1 MPASSTATKILV
13 VLNGK
18 GGVGKTTTAVSLAAA
33 LSESAQVLLVD
44 TDPQGSAT
52 WWTQR
57 NPDGVGFEVQ
67 SGSDPHTL
75 KSLRRW
81 SPSGLSPRDRLRQQ
95 PSHQRKLIVVDTP
108 PALNSDAL
116 RAVIPAADYLVLPTP
131 PAPMDLAT
139 LIDTVRTTVTPA
151 GVPHRVL
158 LTRVDPRSLREA
170 LDAQNTLMEL
180 GIPAFH
186 AFVRSYKAHERAALE
201 GQTIT
206 QWHGKYSKEA
216 KADYYR
222 VVDEIQRDW
231 ES

>member
-1 MPASSTATKILV
+1 MPALSTATKILV

-33 LSESAQVLLVD
+33 LSEITPVLLLD

-52 WWTQR
+52 WWAQR
-57 NPDGVGFEVQ
+57 DPNGLGFEVK
-67 SGSDPHTL
+67 SGADPHAINAL
-75 KSLRRW
+75 RKSRK
-81 SPSGLSPRDRLRQQ
+81 
-95 PSHQRKLIVVDTP
+95 HKLIIVDTP
-108 PALNSDAL
+108 PALDSEAL
-116 RAVIPAADYLVLPTP
+116 KIVIPAADYLVLPTP
-131 PAPMDLAT
+131 PAPMDLAV

-201 GQTIT
+201 GKAINQL
-206 QWHGKYSKEA
+206 QGKYSKEA

-231 ES
+231 EN